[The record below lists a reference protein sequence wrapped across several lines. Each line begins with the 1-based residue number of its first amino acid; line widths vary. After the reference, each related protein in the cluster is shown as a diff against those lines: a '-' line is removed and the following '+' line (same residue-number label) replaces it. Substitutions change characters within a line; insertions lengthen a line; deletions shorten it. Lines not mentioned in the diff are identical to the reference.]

1 MQGRVNISDE
11 LDEAKQAG
19 QKALDSLYE
28 ALRHID
34 GAKTAGFIDIL
45 SDSFLVGLF
54 KHHKIHEVSACLK
67 QAQRDLEVFKRE
79 LTDVYYFD
87 DNNLRTDDFVGL
99 TDLFFDNVFSDMMVQ
114 KRINDAKV
122 DIEAMIDRVEDILA
136 RL

>member
-1 MQGRVNISDE
+1 MQGRVRIDDE
-11 LDEAKQAG
+11 LEEARVAG

-28 ALRHID
+28 ALRQID
-34 GAKTAGFIDIL
+34 GAKTAGIIDIF

-54 KHHKIHEVSACLK
+54 KHHKMQEVSSCLK

-79 LTDVYYFD
+79 LTDVYSFD

-99 TDLFFDNVFSDMMVQ
+99 TDLFFDNIFSDLAIQ
-114 KRINDAKV
+114 RRISDAKV
-122 DIEAMIDRVEDILA
+122 EIEDMIDRVEDILA

>member
-1 MQGRVNISDE
+1 MQGRVRIDDE
-11 LDEAKQAG
+11 LEEARVAG

-28 ALRHID
+28 ALRQID
-34 GAKTAGFIDIL
+34 GAKTAGIIDIF

-54 KHHKIHEVSACLK
+54 KHHKMLEVSSCLK

-79 LTDVYYFD
+79 LTDVYSFD

-99 TDLFFDNVFSDMMVQ
+99 TDLFFDNIFSDLAIQ
-114 KRINDAKV
+114 RRISDAKV
-122 DIEAMIDRVEDILA
+122 EIEAMIDRVEDILA

>member
-1 MQGRVNISDE
+1 MQGRVRIDDE
-11 LDEAKQAG
+11 LEEAKVAG

-28 ALRHID
+28 ALRQID
-34 GAKTAGFIDIL
+34 GAKTAGIIDIF

-54 KHHKIHEVSACLK
+54 KHHKMHEVSYCLK

-79 LTDVYYFD
+79 LTDVYSFD

-99 TDLFFDNVFSDMMVQ
+99 TDLFFDNIFSDLAIQ
-114 KRINDAKV
+114 RRISDAKV
-122 DIEAMIDRVEDILA
+122 EIEAMIDRVEDILA